1 MSLKVNQMQANGR
14 VALLLS
20 WIMVTTVAVRAD
32 DGTKILDGDPGISRD
47 KMSREE
53 MGEASQSLRIS
64 PELLTVL
71 TNERSKGTN
80 PVHARRLKAVLAFR
94 SSNEGEADS
103 LLKDMVLNGNASAFD
118 YWLLAR
124 VLAKRGELKDA
135 AAYCEKSLAADQ
147 SFFPAKLTRL
157 ALDIDIAGPDVA
169 LSGFNSSNEA
179 HGDLCYETYLKG
191 VAHLKAGRLDE
202 ADRKFESSLIAS
214 SEYFHVATGQI
225 LALRAVI
232 AEQRGDMALA
242 EVLANRAIE
251 AGGDVG
257 VTAYLI
263 KWKGSREKNFHY
275 DAHEV
280 AKLGLSEFPGDAK
293 LEIAYFTSLVD
304 LGQIKHALAFAER
317 IEKTGP
323 GNDRL
328 REIVTKMRGI
338 ALKKEDKSDAGLRK
352 R

>member
-1 MSLKVNQMQANGR
+1 MHANGR
-14 VALLLS
+14 VALILS
-20 WIMVTTVAVRAD
+20 WIVVASVMTRAD
-32 DGTKILDGDPGISRD
+32 DGGKNPHGAPGISTD

-53 MGEASQSLRIS
+53 IGEASQALRVS

-80 PVHARRLKAVLAFR
+80 PVHFLRLKAILAFR
-94 SSNEGEADS
+94 SSNEGEAES
-103 LLKDMVLNGNASAFD
+103 LLNDLVAKGDASAFD
-118 YWLLAR
+118 HWLLAR

-135 AAYCEKSLAADQ
+135 AASCEKSLAADQ
-147 SFFPAKLTRL
+147 SFHPAKLTRL
-157 ALDIDIAGPDVA
+157 ALDIDISGPDAA
-169 LSGFNSSNEA
+169 LSGFNASNEA
-179 HGDLCYETYLKG
+179 HGDLCYEHYLKG
-191 VAHLKAGRLDE
+191 VSHLKAGRLDE
-202 ADRKFESSLIAS
+202 ADRNFESSLVAS

-225 LALRAVI
+225 LALRAMVS
-232 AEQRGDMALA
+232 ERRGDMALA

-280 AKLGLSEFPGDAK
+280 AKLGLSKFPGDAK